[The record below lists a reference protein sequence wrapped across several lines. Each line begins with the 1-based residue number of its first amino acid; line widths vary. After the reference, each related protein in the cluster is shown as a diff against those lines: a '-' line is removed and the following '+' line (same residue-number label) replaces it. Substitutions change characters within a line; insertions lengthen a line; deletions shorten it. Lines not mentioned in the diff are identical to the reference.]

1 VLYPDHTQV
10 PRRGSRLLPR
20 LGSAYLHLFGWRFH
34 GDPPNV
40 AKLVLAVAPH
50 TSNWDFLLGV
60 AVMWAIDLRLSFF
73 GKHTLFIWPFSI
85 WMRSIGGIPVNRNAA
100 HGLVG
105 EAIEAFAAREQ
116 LWLAIAPE
124 GTRSK
129 VARLKRGFLHIAHG
143 AGVPVQ
149 LVAFDYENRLVR
161 FGPVIEPTGDVDAD
175 IARIEAYFLPIRG
188 KYKRD

>member
-1 VLYPDHTQV
+1 LLYPGHDQV
-10 PRRGSRLLPR
+10 PRRGSRLFSR
-20 LGSAYLHLFGWRFH
+20 LGAAYLRAFGWRFD
-34 GDPPNV
+34 GNPPNV
-40 AKLVLAVAPH
+40 SKLVLAVAPH

-73 GKHTLFIWPFSI
+73 GKHTLFFWPFSI
-85 WMRSIGGIPVNRNAA
+85 WMKSIGGIPVNRSAS

-105 EAIEAFAAREQ
+105 EAVEAFASREK

-129 VARLKRGFLHIAHG
+129 VERFKRGFLHIARG
-143 AGVPVQ
+143 ADVPVQ

-161 FGPVIEPTGDVDAD
+161 FGPLIVTSEDVDAD
-175 IARIEAYFLPIRG
+175 IARIETYFKPIRG